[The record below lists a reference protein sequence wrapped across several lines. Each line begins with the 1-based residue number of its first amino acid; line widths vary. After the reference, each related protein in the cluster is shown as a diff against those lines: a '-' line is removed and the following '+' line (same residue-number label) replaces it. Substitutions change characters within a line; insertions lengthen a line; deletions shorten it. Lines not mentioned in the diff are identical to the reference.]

1 MLQSLMKNYTRKLE
15 LMCRMTLE
23 KDCKEKHK
31 EKHSPAAK
39 RHPMVSYFVQFYCVI
54 INYSRIGF
62 IKIVE

>member
-15 LMCRMTLE
+15 LMCCMTLE

-39 RHPMVSYFVQFYCVI
+39 RHPMVSYFVQF
-54 INYSRIGF
+54 
-62 IKIVE
+62 

>member
-23 KDCKEKHK
+23 KDWKEKNK

-39 RHPMVSYFVQFYCVI
+39 RHLWCLISYNFSVSLSI
-54 INYSRIGF
+54 IHELVLS
-62 IKIVE
+62 K